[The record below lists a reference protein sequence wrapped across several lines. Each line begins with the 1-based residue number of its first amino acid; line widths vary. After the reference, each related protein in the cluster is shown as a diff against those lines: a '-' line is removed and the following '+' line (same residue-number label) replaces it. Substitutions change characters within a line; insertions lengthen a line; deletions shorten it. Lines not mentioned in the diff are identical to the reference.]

1 MDSYSGEMQSF
12 AILTM
17 KVSVIF
23 MMMMFRMRISLMML
37 MVMMMTMMVMMM
49 MMAMMMMTMMSRMRT
64 TIQALMACRAD
75 HDLVCI
81 DPWRGEREVWEAG
94 DIAREGFKI
103 KVIAIL
109 LVCHLNIS

>member
-1 MDSYSGEMQSF
+1 MDSDSDEMQSLS
-12 AILTM
+12 IMTM

-23 MMMMFRMRISLMML
+23 MMMMFRMRISLMM
-37 MVMMMTMMVMMM
+37 MMV
-49 MMAMMMMTMMSRMRT
+49 MMMTMMSRMRT

-103 KVIAIL
+103 KVIAIFL
-109 LVCHLNIS
+109 ICHLNIQSAEI

>member
-1 MDSYSGEMQSF
+1 MDSDSDEMQSLAF
-12 AILTM
+12 LTM

-23 MMMMFRMRISLMML
+23 MMMMFRMRISLTII
-37 MVMMMTMMVMMM
+37 MVMMVMMM
-49 MMAMMMMTMMSRMRT
+49 MMSRMRT

>member
-1 MDSYSGEMQSF
+1 
-12 AILTM
+12 
-17 KVSVIF
+17 
-23 MMMMFRMRISLMML
+23 MMMM
-37 MVMMMTMMVMMM
+37 VMMVMMM
-49 MMAMMMMTMMSRMRT
+49 VMMMSRMRT

-81 DPWRGEREVWEAG
+81 DPWRGKREVWEAG

-109 LVCHLNIS
+109 LVFHLNIQSAEI

>member
-1 MDSYSGEMQSF
+1 MDSDSDEMQSLS
-12 AILTM
+12 IMTM

-23 MMMMFRMRISLMML
+23 MMMMFRMRISLMMI
-37 MVMMMTMMVMMM
+37 MVMVIMMV
-49 MMAMMMMTMMSRMRT
+49 MMMTMMSRMRT

-103 KVIAIL
+103 KVIAIFL
-109 LVCHLNIS
+109 ICHLNIQSAEI

>member
-1 MDSYSGEMQSF
+1 MDSDEMQSLS
-12 AILTM
+12 ILTM

-23 MMMMFRMRISLMML
+23 MMMMFRMRISLMMI
-37 MVMMMTMMVMMM
+37 MVMVIMMV
-49 MMAMMMMTMMSRMRT
+49 MMMTMMSRMRT

-109 LVCHLNIS
+109 LVCHIQSAEI

>member
-1 MDSYSGEMQSF
+1 MDSDSDEMQNLS
-12 AILTM
+12 IMTM

-23 MMMMFRMRISLMML
+23 MMMMFRMRISLTII

-49 MMAMMMMTMMSRMRT
+49 MMSRMRT
-64 TIQALMACRAD
+64 TIQALMACRED
-75 HDLVCI
+75 HDLICI
-81 DPWRGEREVWEAG
+81 DPWRGKREVWEAG

>member
-1 MDSYSGEMQSF
+1 MNSDSDEMQSLAF
-12 AILTM
+12 LTM

-23 MMMMFRMRISLMML
+23 MMMMFRMRISLMM
-37 MVMMMTMMVMMM
+37 MVIMMV
-49 MMAMMMMTMMSRMRT
+49 MMMTMMSRMRT

-81 DPWRGEREVWEAG
+81 DPWRGKREVWEAG

-109 LVCHLNIS
+109 LVCHLNIQSAEI

>member
-1 MDSYSGEMQSF
+1 MQSLS
-12 AILTM
+12 ILTM

-23 MMMMFRMRISLMML
+23 MMMMFRMRISLTMIM
-37 MVMMMTMMVMMM
+37 MMMTMVIMMM
-49 MMAMMMMTMMSRMRT
+49 MMMMMMSRMRT

-81 DPWRGEREVWEAG
+81 DPWRGKREVWEAG

-109 LVCHLNIS
+109 LVCHLNIQSAEI